1 MSEFTELKDS
11 IANIDKKVDRMM
23 NLINNLKERNDDIG
37 KDISKIKDNL
47 YDPNDGLFTKVR
59 DLDSQKHITS
69 GLNIDMTHIKDPET
83 GLYVR
88 TKALEAWKETYS
100 KVTWV
105 FFSTILVVVAKQLW
119 DLIV

>member
-11 IANIDKKVDRMM
+11 IASIDKKVDRMM

-37 KDISKIKDNL
+37 KDISRIKDNL

-59 DLDSQKHITS
+59 DLDSQKHVTS
-69 GLNIDMTHIKDPET
+69 GLNIDMTHIKDPES

-88 TKALEAWKETYS
+88 MKALESWKETYS

-105 FFSTILVVVAKQLW
+105 FFSTILVVIAKQLW
-119 DLIV
+119 DLIA

>member
-47 YDPNDGLFTKVR
+47 YDPNEGLFAKVR
-59 DLDSQKHITS
+59 DLDSQKNITT
-69 GLNIDMTHIKDPET
+69 GLNIDITHIKDPET
-83 GLYVR
+83 GLYAR
-88 TKALEAWKETYS
+88 MKALEAWKDTSS

-105 FFSTILVVVAKQLW
+105 FFSSLIIIIAKQVW
-119 DLIV
+119 DLLT